1 MLSYVPESYNSGMVT
16 EFKGK
21 QDFKKG
27 QDREQR
33 FFLNILFSTFF
44 PLINSCLNVSL
55 YFEYKIGAVTW
66 TVVLRL
72 AVKK

>member
-16 EFKGK
+16 EFKRK

-27 QDREQR
+27 QDRKQR
-33 FFLNILFSTFF
+33 SFFSTFF
-44 PLINSCLNVSL
+44 PLIYSCLDFSL
-55 YFEYKIGAVTW
+55 YFEYKLGENGKVITW

>member
-33 FFLNILFSTFF
+33 FFLNYVIFYFL
-44 PLINSCLNVSL
+44 SL
-55 YFEYKIGAVTW
+55 D
-66 TVVLRL
+66 
-72 AVKK
+72 